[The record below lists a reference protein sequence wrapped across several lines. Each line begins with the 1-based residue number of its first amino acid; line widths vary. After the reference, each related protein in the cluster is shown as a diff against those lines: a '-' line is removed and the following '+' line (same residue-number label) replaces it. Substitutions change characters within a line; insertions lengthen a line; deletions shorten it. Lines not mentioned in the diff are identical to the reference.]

1 MRDPHHIQRLVVEAS
16 PSTGYSKVRVLFDSN
31 ESRISSLYSNPV
43 TTSSTT
49 CNSPITLMR
58 HSSPGRT
65 KTNALLS
72 NATTLNKPNG
82 VTSAFTDISEP
93 FWIQLP
99 QVVATPSNPITHL
112 NQSQSLLN
120 TPVSHVPITPRFGN
134 EVDGSC
140 GLGATYSN
148 WCDPDE
154 AFIIEVKKNITMT
167 DKIIFWEMAKAIMEM
182 PKLSEQCD
190 SIIRNSKDL
199 ASVLKRT
206 EFRFLW
212 SPDAPDLLPK
222 DAASEL
228 VSAAYVGNF

>member
-1 MRDPHHIQRLVVEAS
+1 MDATS
-16 PSTGYSKVRVLFDSN
+16 TTGYSKVRVLFDSSEN
-31 ESRISSLYSNPV
+31 KSNSSYSNPV

-49 CNSPITLMR
+49 CNSPVTVMR

-65 KTNALLS
+65 KVNTLVSHTSKTNVSHVA
-72 NATTLNKPNG
+72 ANG
-82 VTSAFTDISEP
+82 VTAFGDISEP

-99 QVVATPSNPITHL
+99 QAVSTQLSQ
-112 NQSQSLLN
+112 NQSQII
-120 TPVSHVPITPRFGN
+120 TPICYSPITPRYTN
-134 EVDGSC
+134 ESDATK
-140 GLGATYSN
+140 GLSPTYSV

-154 AFIIEVKKNITMT
+154 AFLSDVKKHISVT

-190 SIIRNSKDL
+190 PVIRNSKDL
-199 ASVLKRT
+199 ASILKRT

-228 VSAAYVGNF
+228 ISAAYVGNY